1 METIMQGAVSHPL
14 VQKIIAYQ
22 TAMARQDKNAG
33 QDVFAP
39 NVIYIVPGANP
50 LSGRYEGPEAVMGYF
65 GRLME
70 MTAGTYRISQMLWL
84 VCLDRVSLVT
94 KNHATINGAD
104 LEWDESLVFVFENG
118 RKTRIDLFQGDQLS
132 VDRFFSRAQ

>member
-1 METIMQGAVSHPL
+1 MYGAVSHPL

-22 TAMARQDKNAG
+22 GAMARQDKNAG
-33 QDVFAP
+33 RDVFSP
-39 NVIYIVPGANP
+39 NVVYVVPGENP

-70 MTAGTYRISQMLWL
+70 MTSGTYRISQMLWL

-94 KNHATINGAD
+94 RNHATINGGD

-132 VDRFFSRAQ
+132 VDRFFSRAHE